1 MHHLRETEQR
11 DSNFVAVMDVL
22 PMPEDP
28 DVITLFGERGG
39 IYLPVKF
46 FSVATLREQGFSGQ
60 FMLRFTGQIDQ
71 LSSPN
76 PSSPDITP
84 QVVTP
89 VQPAYSTT
97 GGKPC
102 RTARTLVEK
111 VTLFFA
117 TGQSKVLSGI

>member
-1 MHHLRETEQR
+1 MHHLRKTKQR
-11 DSNFVAVMDVL
+11 DSDFAAVMDAL
-22 PMPEDP
+22 PTPDDP
-28 DVITLFGERGG
+28 DVITLYGERGG

-46 FSVATLREQGFSGQ
+46 FSVAALREQGFSGQ
-60 FMLRFTGQIDQ
+60 FMLSFTGQIDQ

-89 VQPAYSTT
+89 VQPAYSIT

-111 VTLFFA
+111 VTFFFA
-117 TGQSKVLSGI
+117 TGQSKILSGI